1 MIPTDSSNDA
11 SFRPSSLV
19 LPFYLPSGLAFL
31 GVGMAIP
38 LLALYARYLG
48 VGDAGAAFIVGLV
61 GFGSLIF
68 NIPAGQLL
76 AIHGLRKILI
86 FSTGIETIL
95 ALGAA
100 MAPSPW
106 FLGIMAIGMGMM
118 QTTFFVARL
127 SFSRT
132 SIPAV
137 HRGRA
142 LALIGGENRL
152 GYLLGPIAG
161 GFISQVFGYRFAFVA
176 YAIMMVFTWIA
187 VFLWAPRAAQPPKP
201 DAWTPAQSISIVR
214 SNLRVFAT
222 AGLSIVILQLMRT
235 ARQALIPLVANSL
248 GLSVS
253 RIGMVIG
260 LMFFVEIMLVYPAGI
275 IMDRW
280 GRKAAG
286 VPCLLF
292 IALGL
297 SLLPFVNTLP
307 MMLFAVVVAG
317 IGNGLGSGINMTLS
331 TDFAPSINPGRF
343 IGVWRFIVDLGTMS
357 GPFLVGA
364 ITGAFSLSGA
374 ALIVAVIG
382 FSGAGIMGFLAPEP
396 KPREIKARLS

>member
-1 MIPTDSSNDA
+1 MIPADSDDDSAFNPA
-11 SFRPSSLV
+11 SFV

-38 LLALYARYLG
+38 LLALYARHLG
-48 VGDAGAAFIVGLV
+48 TSDAGAAFIVGLV
-61 GFGSLIF
+61 GFGSLAF
-68 NIPAGQLL
+68 NIPAGQLI
-76 AIHGLRKILI
+76 AIHGLRKVLIL
-86 FSTGIETIL
+86 STGIEAMF

-100 MAPSPW
+100 LSPSSW

-127 SFSRT
+127 SFSAI
-132 SIPAV
+132 SIPAA
-137 HRGRA
+137 HRGTA

-161 GFISQVFGYRFAFVA
+161 GFIAQVFGYRFAFVA
-176 YAIMMVFTWIA
+176 YALLMVCTWVA
-187 VFLWAPRAAQPPKP
+187 VFLWAPKDAKPPRP
-201 DAWTPAQSISIVR
+201 EAWTPGQSISIVR
-214 SNLRVFAT
+214 SNARVFAT
-222 AGLSIVILQLMRT
+222 AGSAIVILQLMRT

-260 LMFFVEIMLVYPAGI
+260 LMFFVEIILVYPAGI
-275 IMDRW
+275 LMDRW

-292 IALGL
+292 LALGL
-297 SLLPFVNTLP
+297 LLLPFVHSLP
-307 MMLFAVVVAG
+307 MMLVAVIVAG
-317 IGNGLGSGINMTLS
+317 IGNGIGSGINMTLS

-343 IGVWRFIVDLGTMS
+343 ISVWRFIVDLGTMS

-374 ALIVAVIG
+374 SLIVAGIG
-382 FSGAGIMGFLAPEP
+382 FAGAGVMGFLAPEP
-396 KPREIKARLS
+396 KPRNRKDR